1 MSLTK
6 IMTDMFSQMPPL
18 ERMDRESG
26 EPVGHGET
34 CSKDFLELDN
44 VRVYPCSLAFA
55 GAYDGKVFLEK
66 FQIINVGKIP
76 AFVRVMPPTSKAFKM
91 KPLPKGKMLSSGLSI
106 TRYIKYTHSSAVA
119 LSQIYI
125 TLYINEKPVLYELEV
140 YLNQA
145 IVKTS
150 PKMLHFGDIDVG
162 TASEQL
168 SVHLHNEGEKVTT
181 FVVDLGRHD
190 LELIIDPMRG
200 TIKPS
205 EIVEIK
211 VEILGSRE
219 GKFLKEFWIK
229 TDPPQRIYITG
240 TFIMPQLKLEHPF
253 SNFDL
258 IVIHF
263 PKTYYNAES
272 IRALVVKNSSS
283 TNTMFCTMAI
293 YKNEEKKLD
302 EARKTDNSLRFF
314 KLAPK
319 EGRLTK
325 NHKAAIIVRFV
336 PRRLRSFTQKYCIAM
351 IKIVKVNFRDGVI
364 KGKDIEVKTFSSLV
378 DAEQFQICSLNSID
392 ESFKEIPLFPNHLN
406 LCLYGEI
413 EEPNVKLTPHSID
426 RDDLCVGQVYNF
438 TFNIQN
444 GSSYLPITFK
454 YHKYACFEMEPE
466 EMTLKANANVDVLL
480 MLKPSTIGDIE
491 TDISLCLTYKA
502 NGHVYKVGNAYFHV
516 RYKCHKDPSITS
528 PMLRR
533 KFNMGITPA
542 ITDEVGFLVDHTKF
556 GDVKD
561 APVQAFVNVAK
572 RNAYLRGN
580 TNIVA
585 FPNDRPR
592 ILRPWSSDLA
602 YQTIFASIRRIQAPV
617 DNYMLTQSETRL
629 KNENKQKYN
638 NFIRKNRTKAVANE
652 TLVDDIYPT
661 DLEKVLLTKE
671 KIKHCPLFF
680 TEKSK
685 PLLYLPLIPEQLMGI
700 EVNPH
705 YIQLG
710 KIAPYISCSDFFTI
724 VNKNEFPVVISI
736 VALSNSVIVKGKKRI
751 KISPFSTEKL
761 YFDCFSQGLGKY
773 YVPVY
778 IIVNDCHIFNATVFA
793 EVVPT
798 TVKCKLKDITINP
811 RDNVAFVELFNP
823 VNCAIDFSWN
833 VQDKCYSILPSCGTL
848 DSRRSLY
855 CKIVFTPSI
864 AAVFKT
870 EIILYSQSGAKQVLN
885 LVYKNPR
892 PSILFNTDLLE
903 FKDIPLNMR
912 VSKTLVLKN
921 NSANK
926 VVMYVNDPHPMEE
939 LTVTPR
945 VAVIPGKSILF
956 FQVFAHFRTV
966 QTFKCVCNFTLQ
978 DEYNYQVNIEGD
990 VCYPTIA
997 VKPSSIQYQKIPT
1010 GACHR
1015 KVFRLENTSQSKL
1028 SVNFDFDLYR
1038 DFRIVDTANK
1048 TVDSINIEPHTSVN
1062 LYLEFEPLEPTAY
1075 TFYVPMIL
1083 NNLVGP
1089 PLLNNPKSFEYSN
1102 YFDDRRTGFEKSR
1115 KTMVGLRVTCAA
1127 GAPWFKFS
1135 SFSMSFTSDAPNNKF
1150 LVTNISNISRE
1161 LKLMTENMKD
1171 CFSVEVENNTGAPT
1185 VREKYISVQLEPE
1198 QSVTFLFS
1206 FNTESHGIFES
1217 NLLFYVGDYFG
1228 NCPFN
1233 LVRLY
1238 ATTTQPT
1245 ILSKTKMIYIPVIP
1259 IKTKFSK
1266 SVDIVVNFHL
1276 ANCKLKSSCT
1286 HEFFKSDVKSCK
1298 KKDEDGKKYKL
1309 VVTFYP
1315 KEECEIRSEVTIS
1328 CSCNASC
1335 EIGIIA
1341 SSNKNLLLSYRH
1353 RMKWYVDCEVLTR
1366 CKSHEYFGVNS
1377 NDIYQEKID
1386 RMQEILE
1393 NFFYSQ
1399 GFFTTAF
1406 YRIPETIA
1414 RYPFDLYRQ
1423 EKERR
1428 TEKKKVIHLPV
1439 VSLLRN
1445 LSDGSIVNEIVEKNT
1460 SASLDDNLG
1469 TAYDYAVYRNV
1480 LNYLERYGMFTNDI
1494 RPEFLLTYIRYI
1506 TFRESIEDITNTT
1519 NGETVSEEEFSV
1531 LSKETWLDFLL
1542 RIYKLFFYD
1551 RLLSDKIYKAGKIV
1565 IHDHFEESLKEYHD
1579 QNIDCF
1585 SDKMDKAEINLLL
1598 WLEFHFQSKKDK
1610 LWPEKHVPAREIRDL
1625 SVDIRDSLPLITLLA
1640 TYCPYLEDLFKEIY
1654 FEPFTDH
1661 GQLLHNA
1668 CLVSEAWNKLELSY
1682 TISTNN
1688 IVSPTNTEMTIL
1700 LMYLY
1705 TVLPGF
1711 YPTDQLTIQ
1720 SNLGE
1725 SSSVHVMLKNPGNTP
1740 ISFKANLFLNDN
1752 GSFRINTNIVVIE
1765 PQKEKNVQIYY
1776 TAKQIINENAVLVL
1790 SGETGLYKYCRSS
1803 AINLTGIPN
1812 ILYCTDE
1819 YIIELNMYQ
1828 YTEKFLTVTS
1838 PYCQSYEAYTCY
1850 YIYDPTSLPS
1860 TMEDFVSLNSF
1871 PNLPRQLNI
1880 DTFIKFTENG
1890 TYKLRIN
1897 LCFVTHGTYE
1907 YYVYFVSKEIGVFCI
1922 KLTIESTLS
1931 EDTFEELKIRIPSNF
1946 DTHAGCKC
1954 KRGAINSLCPRVIKA
1969 AIPFQNPK
1977 LLEGLRRMMY
1987 IHADSNERAFWNKHL
2002 VFPRGFHILREYLK
2016 INFDDILIPFKRIL
2030 DSEVVYTPK
2039 ARGRNYSPEEK
2050 IHIKDVTDEGVW
2062 QLFIHWD
2069 SQTFPGTE
2077 VLYLKSD
2084 HEQELRKYNLTFW
2097 TREKRI
2103 L

>member
-6 IMTDMFSQMPPL
+6 IMTDMLLQMPQLDRL
-18 ERMDRESG
+18 ERESG
-26 EPVGHGET
+26 EPVGNSET
-34 CSKDFLELDN
+34 GKEFLELDN
-44 VRVYPCSLAFA
+44 VRVYPRSLVFA

-91 KPLPKGKMLSSGLSI
+91 KPLPKGTMLSSGLSI
-106 TRYIKYTHSSAVA
+106 TRYIKYTHCSAVA
-119 LSQIYI
+119 LSQIFI
-125 TLYINEKPVLYELEV
+125 TLYINEKPFLYELEV

-190 LELIIDPMRG
+190 LELIIDPMKG

-283 TNTMFCTMAI
+283 TNSMFCTMAI

-302 EARKTDNSLRFF
+302 EARKTDQSLRFF

-392 ESFKEIPLFPNHLN
+392 ENFKEFPLFPSHLN

-413 EEPNVKLTPHSID
+413 EEPNVKLTPHSTE

-444 GSSYLPITFK
+444 GSRYLPITFK
-454 YHKYACFEMEPE
+454 YHKYACFEMEPD

-491 TDISLCLTYKA
+491 TDICLCLTYKA

-516 RYKCHKDPSITS
+516 RYRCHKDPSIIS
-528 PMLRR
+528 PMLKR

-542 ITDEVGFLVDHTKF
+542 ITDEVGFLVDNTKF
-556 GDVKD
+556 GDAKD
-561 APVQAFVNVAK
+561 APIHAFINVAK
-572 RNAYLRGN
+572 RNAFLKQN

-592 ILRPWSSDLA
+592 ILRPWTSSH
-602 YQTIFASIRRIQAPV
+602 YQTIFAHIPRIEASV
-617 DNYMLTQSETRL
+617 DNYMLTESEALL
-629 KNENKQKYN
+629 KEKNKQKYID
-638 NFIRKNRTKAVANE
+638 FIRTNRTKTVVDK
-652 TLVDDIYPT
+652 TLLDDIYPT
-661 DLEKVLLTKE
+661 SPEKVLLTKE
-671 KIKHCPLFF
+671 TIKHCPLIF

-724 VNKNEFPVVISI
+724 ANKNEFPVVISI

-751 KISPFSTEKL
+751 KIAPFSTEKL

-778 IIVNDCHIFNATVFA
+778 IIINDCHIFNATVFA

-798 TVKCKLKDITINP
+798 TVKCKLRDITINP
-811 RDNVAFVELFNP
+811 KDNVAFVELFNP

-833 VQDKCYSILPSCGTL
+833 VQDKCYSIMPSCGTL

-870 EIILYSQSGAKQVLN
+870 EVILYSQSGAKQVLN
-885 LVYKNPR
+885 LAYKNPR

-926 VVMYVNDPHPMEE
+926 VVMYVKEPKPMEE
-939 LTVTPR
+939 ITVTPR
-945 VAVIPGKSILF
+945 VAVIPGKSTLF

-978 DEYNYQVNIEGD
+978 DEYDYQVNIEGD
-990 VCYPTIA
+990 VCYPTIS
-997 VKPSSIQYQKIPT
+997 VKPNSIQYQKIPT
-1010 GACHR
+1010 GASHR
-1015 KVFRLENTSQSKL
+1015 KVFKLENTSESKL

-1038 DFRIVDTANK
+1038 DFRVVDMANK
-1048 TVDSINIEPHTSVN
+1048 TVDSINIDPHAFVN

-1075 TFYVPMIL
+1075 TFYVPMVL

-1089 PLLNNPKSFEYSN
+1089 PLLNNPKSFEYSS
-1102 YFDDRRTGFEKSR
+1102 YFDDQKTGFEKPS

-1135 SFSMSFTSDAPNNKF
+1135 SFSLSFTSDAPTNTF
-1150 LVTNISNISRE
+1150 QVTNISNISRDI
-1161 LKLMTENMKD
+1161 KLMTENMD
-1171 CFSVEVENNTGAPT
+1171 ACFSVEVENSSGAAT
-1185 VREKYISVQLEPE
+1185 IKEKYISLILEPE

-1206 FNTESHGIFES
+1206 FKTQSHGIFES
-1217 NLLFYVGDYFG
+1217 KLLFYVGDYFG

-1233 LVRLY
+1233 FVRLY

-1245 ILSKTKMIYIPVIP
+1245 IVSKTKMIYIPVIP
-1259 IKTKFSK
+1259 IKTKFTK
-1266 SVDIVVNFHL
+1266 TVEIGVNFHQE
-1276 ANCKLKSSCT
+1276 NCKLKSLCT
-1286 HEFFKSDVKSCK
+1286 HDFLKSEIKSHK
-1298 KKDEDGKKYKL
+1298 KEEEDGKKYKL

-1315 KEECEIRSEVTIS
+1315 KEECETRAEVIIG

-1341 SSNKNLLLSYRH
+1341 SSSNNALLSYRH
-1353 RMKWYVDCEVLTR
+1353 RMKWYVGDVVTR
-1366 CKSHEYFGVNS
+1366 CKSHEYFGAHN
-1377 NDIYQEKID
+1377 NDVLQEKVN
-1386 RMQEILE
+1386 RMREILE

-1399 GFFTTAF
+1399 GFFTTSF

-1428 TEKKKVIHLPV
+1428 IEKKKVIHLPI

-1445 LSDGSIVNEIVEKNT
+1445 LADASIVNEIVEKNT

-1469 TAYDYAVYRNV
+1469 TSYDYAVYRNA
-1480 LNYLERYGMFTNDI
+1480 LSYLERYGVFTNDI

-1506 TFRESIEDITNTT
+1506 TLRESNEDITGTT
-1519 NGETVSEEEFSV
+1519 NGETVSEEEFSI
-1531 LSKETWLDFLL
+1531 LSEETWLDFLI

-1551 RLLSDKIYKAGKIV
+1551 RLLSDKIYKTGKMV
-1565 IHDHFEESLKEYHD
+1565 IHDHFEEALKEYHS
-1579 QNIDCF
+1579 QNDLCF
-1585 SDKMDKAEINLLL
+1585 SEKMDKAEINLLV

-1610 LWPEKHVPAREIRDL
+1610 LWPDKDVPTRQIRDL

-1688 IVSPTNTEMTIL
+1688 IVSPTNSEMLIL

-1711 YPTDQLTIQ
+1711 YPTDQLTIN

-1725 SSSVHVMLKNPGNTP
+1725 SSSVHVVLKNPGNTA

-1752 GSFRINTNIVVIE
+1752 GSFRINANTVVIE
-1765 PQKEKNVQIYY
+1765 PQKEKTVQIFY

-1850 YIYDPTSLPS
+1850 YIYDSTSLPS
-1860 TMEDFVSLNSF
+1860 TMEDFISLSSY

-1880 DTFIKFTENG
+1880 DTLIRFNENG

-1897 LCFVTHGTYE
+1897 LCFVTCGTYE

-1946 DTHAGCKC
+1946 DTHADCKC
-1954 KRGAINSLCPRVIKA
+1954 KRGAVNSLCPRVIKA

-1977 LLEGLRRMMY
+1977 LLEGLRRMMH
-1987 IHADSNERAFWNKHL
+1987 IHADSSERDFWNKHL

-2030 DSEVVYTPK
+2030 DSEVVYTTK
-2039 ARGRNYSPEEK
+2039 ARGRNYSPEGK
-2050 IHIKDVTDEGVW
+2050 IHIKDVTDEGIW

-2069 SQTFPGTE
+2069 AQTFPGTE
-2077 VLYLKSD
+2077 ILYLKSD

-2103 L
+2103 Y